1 MVHEEADDRTDA
13 SVAKRD
19 EGHAHGSRFQGHGK
33 RFHRPLAGIGAK
45 NRIGEHRQVP
55 PGRQQPTTQK
65 HRAGAHLHSRR
76 LKPLGSCSPACC
88 CWQLCREYAI
98 DLVNLGAIGGPL
110 GSALNTLGTLTPGV
124 KALVGFI
131 SFVVALISLAAL
143 RNFGPVLYYIGVAIF
158 ATVGLVIAQAIMGAV
173 I

>member
-1 MVHEEADDRTDA
+1 MHSLPALHPSFRVITGRTTPRRWLWAATTLLA
-13 SVAKRD
+13 SLLV
-19 EGHAHGSRFQGHGK
+19 
-33 RFHRPLAGIGAK
+33 LATAPS
-45 NRIGEHRQVP
+45 H
-55 PGRQQPTTQK
+55 
-65 HRAGAHLHSRR
+65 
-76 LKPLGSCSPACC
+76 
-88 CWQLCREYAI
+88 AI

-110 GSALNTLGTLTPGV
+110 GSALTTLGTLTPGV

-158 ATVGLVIAQAIMGAV
+158 ATVGLVIAGAIMGAV

>member
-1 MVHEEADDRTDA
+1 MMQSSPALLSAFR
-13 SVAKRD
+13 
-19 EGHAHGSRFQGHGK
+19 
-33 RFHRPLAGIGAK
+33 LIAGRKAA
-45 NRIGEHRQVP
+45 RQP
-55 PGRQQPTTQK
+55 WLW
-65 HRAGAHLHSRR
+65 AGALLLAS
-76 LKPLGSCSPACC
+76 LLLLATVPS
-88 CWQLCREYAI
+88 YAI

-158 ATVGLVIAQAIMGAV
+158 ATVGLVIAGAIMGAV

>member
-1 MVHEEADDRTDA
+1 MMQSQPALPFSFRLFAGRVATRQPWLWAGGLLLA
-13 SVAKRD
+13 SLLL
-19 EGHAHGSRFQGHGK
+19 
-33 RFHRPLAGIGAK
+33 LAT
-45 NRIGEHRQVP
+45 VP
-55 PGRQQPTTQK
+55 
-65 HRAGAHLHSRR
+65 S
-76 LKPLGSCSPACC
+76 
-88 CWQLCREYAI
+88 YAI
-98 DLVNLGAIGGPL
+98 DLANLGAIGGPL

-158 ATVGLVIAQAIMGAV
+158 ATVGLVIAGAIMGAV

>member
-1 MVHEEADDRTDA
+1 MMQ
-13 SVAKRD
+13 S
-19 EGHAHGSRFQGHGK
+19 
-33 RFHRPLAGIGAK
+33 
-45 NRIGEHRQVP
+45 
-55 PGRQQPTTQK
+55 
-65 HRAGAHLHSRR
+65 
-76 LKPLGSCSPACC
+76 SPALLSPFRLIADRKAARLP
-88 CWQLCREYAI
+88 WLWAGTLLLTSLLLLATVPSYAI

-158 ATVGLVIAQAIMGAV
+158 ATVGLVIAGAIMGAV

>member
-1 MVHEEADDRTDA
+1 MMQSPPPLLAPFRLIAGRKAARQPWLWAGVLLLA
-13 SVAKRD
+13 SLLL
-19 EGHAHGSRFQGHGK
+19 
-33 RFHRPLAGIGAK
+33 LAT
-45 NRIGEHRQVP
+45 VP
-55 PGRQQPTTQK
+55 
-65 HRAGAHLHSRR
+65 S
-76 LKPLGSCSPACC
+76 
-88 CWQLCREYAI
+88 YAI

-158 ATVGLVIAQAIMGAV
+158 ATVGLVIAGAIMGAV

>member
-1 MVHEEADDRTDA
+1 MMQSLTALPLPFRLFATRT
-13 SVAKRD
+13 ST
-19 EGHAHGSRFQGHGK
+19 
-33 RFHRPLAGIGAK
+33 
-45 NRIGEHRQVP
+45 RQP
-55 PGRQQPTTQK
+55 WLW
-65 HRAGAHLHSRR
+65 AGALLLAS
-76 LKPLGSCSPACC
+76 LLLLATMPS
-88 CWQLCREYAI
+88 YAI

-158 ATVGLVIAQAIMGAV
+158 ATVGLVIAGAIMGAV

>member
-1 MVHEEADDRTDA
+1 MMQSLPALPFPSRLFAARMATRQPWLWTGALLAA
-13 SVAKRD
+13 SL
-19 EGHAHGSRFQGHGK
+19 
-33 RFHRPLAGIGAK
+33 PLLATM
-45 NRIGEHRQVP
+45 P
-55 PGRQQPTTQK
+55 
-65 HRAGAHLHSRR
+65 S
-76 LKPLGSCSPACC
+76 
-88 CWQLCREYAI
+88 YAI

-158 ATVGLVIAQAIMGAV
+158 ATVGLVIAGAIMGAV

>member
-1 MVHEEADDRTDA
+1 MMQSLPALPFSIR
-13 SVAKRD
+13 
-19 EGHAHGSRFQGHGK
+19 
-33 RFHRPLAGIGAK
+33 LIAGRMAPK
-45 NRIGEHRQVP
+45 
-55 PGRQQPTTQK
+55 QPWLW
-65 HRAGAHLHSRR
+65 AGALLLAS
-76 LKPLGSCSPACC
+76 LLLLATVPS
-88 CWQLCREYAI
+88 YAI

-158 ATVGLVIAQAIMGAV
+158 ATVGLVIAGAIMGAV

>member
-1 MVHEEADDRTDA
+1 MMQSLPALPFPFR
-13 SVAKRD
+13 
-19 EGHAHGSRFQGHGK
+19 
-33 RFHRPLAGIGAK
+33 LIAGRKAA
-45 NRIGEHRQVP
+45 RQSWLW
-55 PGRQQPTTQK
+55 
-65 HRAGAHLHSRR
+65 AGALLLAS
-76 LKPLGSCSPACC
+76 LLLLATVPS
-88 CWQLCREYAI
+88 YAI

-158 ATVGLVIAQAIMGAV
+158 ATVGLVIAGAIMGAV

>member
-1 MVHEEADDRTDA
+1 MMQSLPALPFPTR
-13 SVAKRD
+13 
-19 EGHAHGSRFQGHGK
+19 
-33 RFHRPLAGIGAK
+33 LIAGRMAPK
-45 NRIGEHRQVP
+45 
-55 PGRQQPTTQK
+55 QPWLW
-65 HRAGAHLHSRR
+65 AGALLLAS
-76 LKPLGSCSPACC
+76 LLLLATVPS
-88 CWQLCREYAI
+88 YAI
-98 DLVNLGAIGGPL
+98 DLANLGAIGGPL

-158 ATVGLVIAQAIMGAV
+158 ATVGLVIAGAIMGAV

>member
-1 MVHEEADDRTDA
+1 MQSLPALPLPSPLRSLTARLADKQ
-13 SVAKRD
+13 SWVW
-19 EGHAHGSRFQGHGK
+19 
-33 RFHRPLAGIGAK
+33 IGALL
-45 NRIGEHRQVP
+45 V
-55 PGRQQPTTQK
+55 
-65 HRAGAHLHSRR
+65 
-76 LKPLGSCSPACC
+76 AC
-88 CWQLCREYAI
+88 LLLLATAPSYAI

-110 GSALNTLGTLTPGV
+110 GSALTTLGTLTPGV

-158 ATVGLVIAQAIMGAV
+158 ATVGLVIAGAIMGAV

>member
-1 MVHEEADDRTDA
+1 MQSLPALPLPSSVRFLSARLADKH
-13 SVAKRD
+13 SWVW
-19 EGHAHGSRFQGHGK
+19 
-33 RFHRPLAGIGAK
+33 IGALL
-45 NRIGEHRQVP
+45 V
-55 PGRQQPTTQK
+55 
-65 HRAGAHLHSRR
+65 
-76 LKPLGSCSPACC
+76 AC
-88 CWQLCREYAI
+88 LLLATAPSYAI

-110 GSALNTLGTLTPGV
+110 GSALTTLGTLTPGV

-158 ATVGLVIAQAIMGAV
+158 ATVGLVIAGAIMGAV

>member
-1 MVHEEADDRTDA
+1 MMQSLPALPFPFRLIA
-13 SVAKRD
+13 GRMAAK
-19 EGHAHGSRFQGHGK
+19 
-33 RFHRPLAGIGAK
+33 
-45 NRIGEHRQVP
+45 
-55 PGRQQPTTQK
+55 QPWLW
-65 HRAGAHLHSRR
+65 AGALLLAS
-76 LKPLGSCSPACC
+76 LLLLATVPS
-88 CWQLCREYAI
+88 YAI

-158 ATVGLVIAQAIMGAV
+158 ATVGLVIAGAIMGAV

>member
-1 MVHEEADDRTDA
+1 MHSLTALPSPFRLLAARAATRQPWLWACALLLA
-13 SVAKRD
+13 SLLL
-19 EGHAHGSRFQGHGK
+19 
-33 RFHRPLAGIGAK
+33 LAT
-45 NRIGEHRQVP
+45 VP
-55 PGRQQPTTQK
+55 
-65 HRAGAHLHSRR
+65 S
-76 LKPLGSCSPACC
+76 
-88 CWQLCREYAI
+88 YAI

-158 ATVGLVIAQAIMGAV
+158 ATVGLVIAGAIMGAV

>member
-1 MVHEEADDRTDA
+1 MMQSLPALPFP
-13 SVAKRD
+13 
-19 EGHAHGSRFQGHGK
+19 SRLFTT
-33 RFHRPLAGIGAK
+33 RMAT
-45 NRIGEHRQVP
+45 RQP
-55 PGRQQPTTQK
+55 WLW
-65 HRAGAHLHSRR
+65 AGALLLAS
-76 LKPLGSCSPACC
+76 LLLLATVPS
-88 CWQLCREYAI
+88 YAI

-158 ATVGLVIAQAIMGAV
+158 ATVGLVIAGAIMGAV

>member
-1 MVHEEADDRTDA
+1 MMHSLPALPLRFR
-13 SVAKRD
+13 SVT
-19 EGHAHGSRFQGHGK
+19 
-33 RFHRPLAGIGAK
+33 
-45 NRIGEHRQVP
+45 
-55 PGRQQPTTQK
+55 GRMTRMQPWLC
-65 HRAGAHLHSRR
+65 AGALLLAS
-76 LKPLGSCSPACC
+76 LLLLATMPS
-88 CWQLCREYAI
+88 YAI

-158 ATVGLVIAQAIMGAV
+158 ATVGLVIAGAIMGAV

>member
-1 MVHEEADDRTDA
+1 MMQSLPALPSPFR
-13 SVAKRD
+13 
-19 EGHAHGSRFQGHGK
+19 
-33 RFHRPLAGIGAK
+33 LIAGRKAA
-45 NRIGEHRQVP
+45 RQP
-55 PGRQQPTTQK
+55 WLW
-65 HRAGAHLHSRR
+65 AGALLLAS
-76 LKPLGSCSPACC
+76 LLLLATVPS
-88 CWQLCREYAI
+88 YAI

-158 ATVGLVIAQAIMGAV
+158 ATVGLVIAGAIMGAV

>member
-1 MVHEEADDRTDA
+1 MMQSLPALPFPFR
-13 SVAKRD
+13 
-19 EGHAHGSRFQGHGK
+19 
-33 RFHRPLAGIGAK
+33 LIAGRMAPK
-45 NRIGEHRQVP
+45 
-55 PGRQQPTTQK
+55 QPWLW
-65 HRAGAHLHSRR
+65 AGALLLAS
-76 LKPLGSCSPACC
+76 LLLLATVPS
-88 CWQLCREYAI
+88 YAI
-98 DLVNLGAIGGPL
+98 DLANLGAIGGPL

-158 ATVGLVIAQAIMGAV
+158 ATVGLVIAGAIMGAV

>member
-1 MVHEEADDRTDA
+1 MMQSLPALPSPFRLIAGRKAD
-13 SVAKRD
+13 
-19 EGHAHGSRFQGHGK
+19 
-33 RFHRPLAGIGAK
+33 
-45 NRIGEHRQVP
+45 RQP
-55 PGRQQPTTQK
+55 WLW
-65 HRAGAHLHSRR
+65 AGALLLAS
-76 LKPLGSCSPACC
+76 LLLLATVPS
-88 CWQLCREYAI
+88 YAI

-158 ATVGLVIAQAIMGAV
+158 ATVRLVIAGAIMGAV

>member
-1 MVHEEADDRTDA
+1 MPSLPALPMPSSVRFLTARLADKQ
-13 SVAKRD
+13 SWVW
-19 EGHAHGSRFQGHGK
+19 
-33 RFHRPLAGIGAK
+33 IGALL
-45 NRIGEHRQVP
+45 I
-55 PGRQQPTTQK
+55 
-65 HRAGAHLHSRR
+65 
-76 LKPLGSCSPACC
+76 AC
-88 CWQLCREYAI
+88 LLLLATAPSYAI

-110 GSALNTLGTLTPGV
+110 GSALTTLGTLTPGV

-158 ATVGLVIAQAIMGAV
+158 ATVGLVIAGAIMGAV

>member
-1 MVHEEADDRTDA
+1 MPTLPALPTPSPLRSLTARLADKQ
-13 SVAKRD
+13 SWVW
-19 EGHAHGSRFQGHGK
+19 
-33 RFHRPLAGIGAK
+33 IGA
-45 NRIGEHRQVP
+45 
-55 PGRQQPTTQK
+55 
-65 HRAGAHLHSRR
+65 
-76 LKPLGSCSPACC
+76 PLIACLLLLATSPS
-88 CWQLCREYAI
+88 YAI

-110 GSALNTLGTLTPGV
+110 GSALPRWAPDAGV

-158 ATVGLVIAQAIMGAV
+158 ATVGLVIAGAIMGAV

>member
-1 MVHEEADDRTDA
+1 MMQSLPALPVPFRLIAGRKAARQPWLWAGVLLLA
-13 SVAKRD
+13 SLLL
-19 EGHAHGSRFQGHGK
+19 
-33 RFHRPLAGIGAK
+33 LAT
-45 NRIGEHRQVP
+45 VP
-55 PGRQQPTTQK
+55 
-65 HRAGAHLHSRR
+65 S
-76 LKPLGSCSPACC
+76 
-88 CWQLCREYAI
+88 YAI

-158 ATVGLVIAQAIMGAV
+158 ATVGLVIAGAIMGAV

>member
-1 MVHEEADDRTDA
+1 MMQSLPALPAPFRLIA
-13 SVAKRD
+13 
-19 EGHAHGSRFQGHGK
+19 GHTAT
-33 RFHRPLAGIGAK
+33 
-45 NRIGEHRQVP
+45 RQP
-55 PGRQQPTTQK
+55 WLW
-65 HRAGAHLHSRR
+65 AGALLLAS
-76 LKPLGSCSPACC
+76 LLLLATVPS
-88 CWQLCREYAI
+88 YAI

-158 ATVGLVIAQAIMGAV
+158 ATVGLVIAGAIMGAV

>member
-1 MVHEEADDRTDA
+1 MPSLPALPMPSSVRFLSARLADKQ
-13 SVAKRD
+13 SWVW
-19 EGHAHGSRFQGHGK
+19 
-33 RFHRPLAGIGAK
+33 IGALL
-45 NRIGEHRQVP
+45 V
-55 PGRQQPTTQK
+55 
-65 HRAGAHLHSRR
+65 
-76 LKPLGSCSPACC
+76 AC
-88 CWQLCREYAI
+88 LLLLATAPSYAI

-110 GSALNTLGTLTPGV
+110 GSALTTLGTLTPGV

-158 ATVGLVIAQAIMGAV
+158 ATVGLVIAGAIMGAV

>member
-1 MVHEEADDRTDA
+1 MMQSLPALPFPTRLIADRMA
-13 SVAKRD
+13 LKR
-19 EGHAHGSRFQGHGK
+19 
-33 RFHRPLAGIGAK
+33 PWLW
-45 NRIGEHRQVP
+45 
-55 PGRQQPTTQK
+55 
-65 HRAGAHLHSRR
+65 AGALLLAS
-76 LKPLGSCSPACC
+76 LLLLATVPS
-88 CWQLCREYAI
+88 YAI

-158 ATVGLVIAQAIMGAV
+158 ATVGLVIAGAIMGAV

>member
-1 MVHEEADDRTDA
+1 MW
-13 SVAKRD
+13 
-19 EGHAHGSRFQGHGK
+19 
-33 RFHRPLAGIGAK
+33 IGALL
-45 NRIGEHRQVP
+45 V
-55 PGRQQPTTQK
+55 
-65 HRAGAHLHSRR
+65 
-76 LKPLGSCSPACC
+76 AC
-88 CWQLCREYAI
+88 LLLLATAPSYAI

-110 GSALNTLGTLTPGV
+110 GSALTTLGTLTPGV

-158 ATVGLVIAQAIMGAV
+158 ATVGLVIAGAIMGAV

>member
-1 MVHEEADDRTDA
+1 MMQ
-13 SVAKRD
+13 S
-19 EGHAHGSRFQGHGK
+19 S
-33 RFHRPLAGIGAK
+33 LALLSPFRLIAGRKAA
-45 NRIGEHRQVP
+45 RQP
-55 PGRQQPTTQK
+55 WLW
-65 HRAGAHLHSRR
+65 AGALLLAS
-76 LKPLGSCSPACC
+76 LLLLATVPS
-88 CWQLCREYAI
+88 YAI

-158 ATVGLVIAQAIMGAV
+158 ATVGLVIAGAIMGAV